1 MIDKN
6 MKRICNLLKNSK
18 DLTISD
24 IVSKIK
30 LSRATTRIALA
41 KLEGAGKIDFKK
53 IGMAKIYFL
62 KGGRTARCTPNCG
75 VRGQNEKV
83 KR

>member
-1 MIDKN
+1 MGDKKREVDKN
-6 MKRICNLLKNSK
+6 IKKIYDLLRNSE

-24 IVSKIK
+24 IVFKIK

-41 KLEGAGKIDFKK
+41 NLEGADRVDFKK

-62 KGGRTARCTPNCG
+62 K
-75 VRGQNEKV
+75 ED
-83 KR
+83 

>member
-1 MIDKN
+1 MDDEKRRVDKN
-6 MKRICNLLKNSK
+6 IKKIYDLIKNSE

-41 KLEGAGKIDFKK
+41 KLEGANKVDFKK

-62 KGGRTARCTPNCG
+62 K
-75 VRGQNEKV
+75 ED
-83 KR
+83 